1 MTYTNTLE
9 YNWINVFK
17 NPKIKIIDRN
27 IFLENES
34 LVFDSYLTVPAMAVA
49 GFKLR
54 NAFNHF
60 VFMDVLEVDNFR
72 SLRGGDPNSDFPKNN
87 SF

>member
-1 MTYTNTLE
+1 M
-9 YNWINVFK
+9 VQ
-17 NPKIKIIDRN
+17 N
-27 IFLENES
+27 IFFICFN
-34 LVFDSYLTVPAMAVA
+34 SYLTVPATAVT
-49 GFKLR
+49 GFRLR

-72 SLRGGDPNSDFPKNN
+72 SVRGGDPNSDFPKNN